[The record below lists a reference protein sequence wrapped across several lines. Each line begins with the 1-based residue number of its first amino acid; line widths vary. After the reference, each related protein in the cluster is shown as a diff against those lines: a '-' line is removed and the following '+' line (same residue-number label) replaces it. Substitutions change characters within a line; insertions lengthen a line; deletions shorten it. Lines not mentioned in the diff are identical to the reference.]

1 MSQMFLGNKVIDLS
15 PRKIKKV
22 SNTLLKTARARA
34 NKEYK
39 YLIQFNNPIDA
50 FVAGTWKNVAE
61 TITKELNKRKL
72 ATEV

>member
-1 MSQMFLGNKVIDLS
+1 
-15 PRKIKKV
+15 
-22 SNTLLKTARARA
+22 LLKTARARA